1 MAKQTWKSLLTFSFQ
16 KAQPF
21 EEILNVLEDFIQGH
35 DPCLAFS
42 SALCL
47 GRLFVVHPIAKRYL
61 LEVIQTKSL
70 TSKQRSEV
78 VICYGLIINH

>member
-1 MAKQTWKSLLTFSFQ
+1 MPNEVIARIMFFLQ

-21 EEILNVLEDFIQGH
+21 EEILSVLEDIIQGD
-35 DPCLAFS
+35 DPSLAYS

-61 LEVIQTKSL
+61 LEVIKTKSL

-78 VICYGLIINH
+78 